1 MTEATGHHGRSDF
14 EPHTPNVARMYD
26 YYLGGKDNF
35 AADREAAEKALSVAP
50 ELRDGAA
57 EVRKFLARAVRYVAN
72 SGVRQFLDIGCGLPT
87 QGNVHEIAQSV
98 APDARVAYVDNDAV
112 VIAHARAL
120 LQTNPLTT
128 VVQAD
133 LREPEDLLSRPEV
146 RALIDLNE
154 PVAVLA
160 VAVLHLIPDDEQV
173 LRIVGVL
180 RAAMA
185 PGSYFVLA
193 HAVGDLRPEVTS
205 KLAALYS
212 QNVRMQGPGRPNLRS
227 RAEVARYLAGMDLVE
242 PGLVNLSEWRPEPDD
257 QWPRTAPIW
266 AVGGIGRKI

>member
-1 MTEATGHHGRSDF
+1 MTEATGHYGQSDF
-14 EPHTPNVARMYD
+14 DPHTPNIARMYD

-50 ELRDGAA
+50 ELRAGAA
-57 EVRKFLARAVRYVAN
+57 EVRKFLTRAVRYVADR
-72 SGVRQFLDIGCGLPT
+72 GIRQFLDLGCGLPT
-87 QGNVHEIAQSV
+87 QGNVHEIAQSA
-98 APDARVAYVDNDAV
+98 APDARVVYVDNDAT
-112 VIAHARAL
+112 VISHARAL
-120 LQTNPLTT
+120 LETNPLTK

-133 LREPEDLLSRPEV
+133 LREPEELLSRPAV
-146 RALIDLNE
+146 RELIDFNA

-173 LRIVGVL
+173 LHIVDVL

-193 HAVGDLRPEVTS
+193 HAIGDMRPETTS

-212 QNVRMQGPGRPNLRS
+212 QSVRMQGPGRPNLRGK
-227 RAEVARYLAGMDLVE
+227 AEVARYLEGMELVE
-242 PGLVNLSEWRPEPDD
+242 PGLVHLSEWRPDPGDEW
-257 QWPRTAPIW
+257 QGTTPIW
-266 AVGGIGRKI
+266 AVGGVGRKV